1 MKLSS
6 KGRYAVMALADL
18 AQEPRN
24 NPTSLKD
31 ISLRQGISLL
41 YLEQLFLKLKN
52 KEIVYSIRGP
62 YGGYKL
68 SKKPEDIKLSII
80 FSAVDEEIKTVKCN
94 KKSKRSCNGKSIK
107 CITHNLWDEV
117 ETLINTFFDN
127 KSLKD
132 VLEINHKMERI
143 N

>member
-1 MKLSS
+1 
-6 KGRYAVMALADL
+6 MALADL
-18 AQEPRN
+18 AQEPSN
-24 NPTSLKD
+24 NPTSLKN

-62 YGGYKL
+62 HGGYKL

>member
-1 MKLSS
+1 MKLST

-18 AQEPRN
+18 AQEPSN
-24 NPTSLKD
+24 NPTSLKN

-62 YGGYKL
+62 RGGYKL

-107 CITHNLWDEV
+107 CITHYLWDEV
-117 ETLINTFFDN
+117 EILINTFFDN

>member
-1 MKLSS
+1 
-6 KGRYAVMALADL
+6 MALADL
-18 AQEPRN
+18 AQEPSN
-24 NPTSLKD
+24 NPTSLKN

-62 YGGYKL
+62 RGGYRL

>member
-1 MKLSS
+1 
-6 KGRYAVMALADL
+6 MALADL

-41 YLEQLFLKLKN
+41 YLEQIFLKLKN

>member
-1 MKLSS
+1 MKLST

>member
-6 KGRYAVMALADL
+6 RGRYAVMALADM
-18 AQEPRN
+18 AQAQTDD
-24 NPTSLKD
+24 PTSLKD
-31 ISLRQGISLL
+31 ISLRQGISVL
-41 YLEQLFLKLKN
+41 YLEQLFLKLKK

-62 YGGYKL
+62 HGGYRL

-80 FSAVDEEIKTVKCN
+80 FSAVDEEIKTIKCN

-132 VLEINHKMERI
+132 VLEINHNMERI

>member
-62 YGGYKL
+62 RGGYKL

-94 KKSKRSCNGKSIK
+94 KKSKRSCNGRSIK

>member
-18 AQEPRN
+18 AQDPSS
-24 NPTSLKD
+24 NPTSLKN

-62 YGGYKL
+62 RGGYKL

>member
-18 AQEPRN
+18 AQEPST

-94 KKSKRSCNGKSIK
+94 KRSKRSCNGKSIK

>member
-1 MKLSS
+1 MKLST

-18 AQEPRN
+18 AQEPSN
-24 NPTSLKD
+24 NPTPLKD

-62 YGGYKL
+62 RGGYKL

-107 CITHNLWDEV
+107 CITHNLWDEI

>member
-6 KGRYAVMALADL
+6 RGRYAVMALADL

>member
-1 MKLSS
+1 
-6 KGRYAVMALADL
+6 MALADL
-18 AQEPRN
+18 AQEPSN
-24 NPTSLKD
+24 NPTSLKN

-62 YGGYKL
+62 RGGYKL

>member
-52 KEIVYSIRGP
+52 KEIVCSIRGP

-117 ETLINTFFDN
+117 ETLINAFFDN

>member
-1 MKLSS
+1 
-6 KGRYAVMALADL
+6 MALADL
-18 AQEPRN
+18 AQEPSN
-24 NPTSLKD
+24 NPTPLKD

-62 YGGYKL
+62 RGGYKL

>member
-62 YGGYKL
+62 RGGYKL

>member
-18 AQEPRN
+18 AQEPSN
-24 NPTSLKD
+24 NPTSLKN

-62 YGGYKL
+62 RGGYKL